1 MQSHIKQLSF
11 AGALITLGIIFGDIG
26 TSPLYVFQTLLVEGG
41 KVNEALVLGSISC
54 IFWTLTLQTTFK
66 YIFITLQADNHGE
79 GGIFSLYALVR
90 RYGKWLAIPA
100 IIGAGTLLADGI
112 ITPPISVTSAIEGL
126 SNVPALAASF
136 VPGSKLI
143 LGIVIGIMLLLFFFQ
158 QFGTKVVGSAF
169 GPVMLLWFIM
179 IGTLGMLQIIH
190 SPTIFKALNPY
201 YGFELLTEHPKG
213 FWLLGAV
220 FLCTTGAEALYS
232 DLGHCGRK
240 NIQVS
245 WIFVKITLI
254 LSYLG
259 QGAWVLAQPASTKF
273 AGINPFYAIVPD
285 PHLFMIPCVALAT
298 MATIIASQ
306 ALISGS
312 FTLISEAVSMNFWP
326 RITIKYPS
334 NIRGQIY
341 IPSINWILCFGCIAV
356 SLYFQTSEAM
366 TAAYGFSI
374 TVAMLMTTV
383 LMYYFMRYVKHWP
396 IWLVTIILCLFL
408 TVEFSFFVAN
418 AVKLLKRLFFLVFE
432 FGLIFTMYIWFKAR
446 KINNRFLNF
455 IDLKDQI
462 PLLNA
467 LSADKSVSKYST
479 HLIYLTKANNAK
491 QIEEKIMYSIISRKP
506 KRADTYWFIHIET
519 TNEPY
524 TMEYSVDQLEP
535 GKIIRVE
542 FRLGFRIQP
551 RVNVLFRKVV
561 EDMVTRKEVDITSHY
576 ESLNK
581 FKINADFRFVIMEK
595 FLSYNNL
602 FSVKEGFILNS
613 YFAIKKLA
621 QSEAKA
627 FGLDTS
633 ETYVEKIPLVVK
645 PVGNII
651 LKRIAGT
658 LEPHYVNQGVNV
670 LDK

>member
-1 MQSHIKQLSF
+1 MNSHVKQLTF
-11 AGALITLGIIFGDIG
+11 AGMIVTLGIIFGDIG

-41 KVNEALVLGSISC
+41 KVNPALVLGSISC

-66 YIFITLQADNHGE
+66 YIVITLQADNKGE

-126 SNVPALAASF
+126 NLVPAFSTVI
-136 VPGSKLI
+136 VPGNNLI
-143 LGIVIGIMLLLFFFQ
+143 LIIVISIILLLFFFQ

-179 IGTLGMLQIIH
+179 LGVLGTIQITH
-190 SPTIFKALNPY
+190 FPSIFKALNPY
-201 YGFELLTEHPKG
+201 YGAHLLMDHPKG

-232 DLGHCGRK
+232 DLGHCGRR

-245 WIFVKITLI
+245 WIFVKTTLI
-254 LSYLG
+254 LNYLG
-259 QGAWVLAQPASTKF
+259 QGAWVLSQAPGKNFT
-273 AGINPFYAIVPD
+273 GVNPFFEIVPHFFLL
-285 PHLFMIPCVALAT
+285 PAIALAT
-298 MATIIASQ
+298 LATIIASQ

-341 IPSINWILCFGCIAV
+341 IPSINWILCIGCILV
-356 SLYFQTSEAM
+356 SLYFRTSSAM

-374 TVAMLMTTV
+374 TIAMLSTTI

-396 IWLVTIILCLFL
+396 VWLVTIILCLFV

-418 AVKLLKRLFFLVFE
+418 AVKILKRLFFVGFE
-432 FGLIFTMYIWFKAR
+432 VGLIFTMYTWFKAR
-446 KINNRFLNF
+446 KINNRFLHF
-455 IDLKDQI
+455 TDIKEKL

-467 LSADKSVSKYST
+467 LSNDATINKYAT
-479 HLIYLTKANNAK
+479 HLIYLTKANNGK
-491 QIEEKIMYSIISRKP
+491 QIEEKIIYSIMSRRP
-506 KRADTYWFIHIET
+506 KRADTYWFVHIERT
-519 TNEPY
+519 DEPY
-524 TMEYSVDQLEP
+524 TMEYSVDQIEP
-535 GKIIRVE
+535 GKVIRVE

-561 EDMVTRKEVDITSHY
+561 EDMVERGEIDISSNY
-576 ESLNK
+576 PSLKQHNMA
-581 FKINADFRFVIMEK
+581 ADFRFVIMEK
-595 FLSYNNL
+595 FLSYNNV
-602 FSVKEGFILNS
+602 FNVSESFILNS

-633 ETYVEKIPLVVK
+633 ETRIEKIPLVVK
-645 PVGNII
+645 PVNNIHI
-651 LKRIAGT
+651 KRVDPVTHKAVEGMGKK
-658 LEPHYVNQGVNV
+658 VFA
-670 LDK
+670 

>member
-1 MQSHIKQLSF
+1 MQSHIKKVSLG
-11 AGALITLGIIFGDIG
+11 GALITLGIIFGDIG
-26 TSPLYVFQTLLVEGG
+26 TSPLYTFQTLMIQGG
-41 KVNEALVLGSISC
+41 KINEALVYGAISC

-112 ITPPISVTSAIEGL
+112 ITPPISVSSAIEGL
-126 SNVPALAASF
+126 SNVPALAQSF

-143 LGIVIGIMLLLFFFQ
+143 LGIVIGIIVLLFFFQ

-179 IGTLGMLQIIH
+179 IGILGSLQIIH
-190 SPTIFKALNPY
+190 NPGIFKALNPY
-201 YGFELLTEHPKG
+201 YGMRLLIDHPNG

-240 NIQVS
+240 NIQTT
-245 WIFVKITLI
+245 WIFVKTTLV
-254 LSYLG
+254 LNYLG
-259 QGAWVLAQPASTKF
+259 QGAWVLTQPTNTKF
-273 AGINPFYAIVPD
+273 AEINPFYAIVPN
-285 PHLFMIPCVALAT
+285 PHLLMIPCVALAT

-356 SLYFQTSEAM
+356 TMYFRTSEQM

-374 TVAMLMTTV
+374 TIAMLMTTI

-396 IWLVTIILCLFL
+396 VWLVTIILCVFL

-418 AVKLLKRLFFLVFE
+418 AVKLLKRLFFVVFE
-432 FGLIFTMYIWFKAR
+432 IGLIFTMYIWFKAR

-455 IDLKDQI
+455 IDLKDQL

-467 LSADKSVSKYST
+467 LSVDQSVSKYST
-479 HLIYLTKANNAK
+479 HLVYLTKANNAK
-491 QIEEKIMYSIISRKP
+491 QIEEKIMYSIMSRKP

-524 TMEYSVDQLEP
+524 TMEYSVEQVEP
-535 GKIIRVE
+535 GKVIRVE

-551 RVNVLFRKVV
+551 RVNVL
-561 EDMVTRKEVDITSHY
+561 
-576 ESLNK
+576 
-581 FKINADFRFVIMEK
+581 
-595 FLSYNNL
+595 
-602 FSVKEGFILNS
+602 
-613 YFAIKKLA
+613 
-621 QSEAKA
+621 
-627 FGLDTS
+627 
-633 ETYVEKIPLVVK
+633 
-645 PVGNII
+645 
-651 LKRIAGT
+651 
-658 LEPHYVNQGVNV
+658 
-670 LDK
+670 